1 MKKKTRQTGLLLS
14 VLMLATTSL
23 YPVSAFAEE
32 TTEAPAEA
40 VTEAAEKSDAKT
52 MMTGNWAPATRERI
66 QSVIDANADSG
77 RYVVFDFDNTSAIFD
92 VEEALLAYQIEN
104 LPVQDRPGRAW
115 RYLETQ
121 IPSLDEPV
129 GKNPRRRRCDRS
141 KSGR

>member
-66 QSVIDANADSG
+66 QSVRNANADSG
-77 RYVVFDFDNTSAIFD
+77 HYFIFDFQKTSSILY
-92 VEEALLAYQIEN
+92 VE
-104 LPVQDRPGRAW
+104 
-115 RYLETQ
+115 
-121 IPSLDEPV
+121 
-129 GKNPRRRRCDRS
+129 
-141 KSGR
+141 

>member
-40 VTEAAEKSDAKT
+40 ITEAAEKSDAKT

-77 RYVVFDFDNTSAIFD
+77 RYVVFDFDNTSAIVD
-92 VEEALLAYQIEN
+92 
-104 LPVQDRPGRAW
+104 GRK
-115 RYLETQ
+115 RC
-121 IPSLDEPV
+121 SLI
-129 GKNPRRRRCDRS
+129 RS
-141 KSGR
+141 KICSSRSTRQSLAISLRHRFRP

>member
-52 MMTGNWAPATRERI
+52 MM
-66 QSVIDANADSG
+66 
-77 RYVVFDFDNTSAIFD
+77 VF
-92 VEEALLAYQIEN
+92 L
-104 LPVQDRPGRAW
+104 
-115 RYLETQ
+115 
-121 IPSLDEPV
+121 
-129 GKNPRRRRCDRS
+129 
-141 KSGR
+141 

>member
-14 VLMLATTSL
+14 VLMFATTSL

-92 VEEALLAYQIEN
+92 V
-104 LPVQDRPGRAW
+104 
-115 RYLETQ
+115 
-121 IPSLDEPV
+121 
-129 GKNPRRRRCDRS
+129 
-141 KSGR
+141 

>member
-14 VLMLATTSL
+14 VLMLATTIL

-66 QSVIDANADSG
+66 QSVID
-77 RYVVFDFDNTSAIFD
+77 
-92 VEEALLAYQIEN
+92 
-104 LPVQDRPGRAW
+104 
-115 RYLETQ
+115 
-121 IPSLDEPV
+121 
-129 GKNPRRRRCDRS
+129 KRRQRTLCCIRLRQYICYF
-141 KSGR
+141 

>member
-32 TTEAPAEA
+32 TTEAPTEA
-40 VTEAAEKSDAKT
+40 VSEAAEKSDAKT

-92 VEEALLAYQIEN
+92 VEEALLAYQID
-104 LPVQDRPGRAW
+104 Q
-115 RYLETQ
+115 
-121 IPSLDEPV
+121 
-129 GKNPRRRRCDRS
+129 
-141 KSGR
+141 

>member
-104 LPVQDRPGRAW
+104 LQFKIDPAELGDI
-115 RYLETQ
+115 LETQ

>member
-52 MMTGNWAPATRERI
+52 HDDRQLGSGHPG
-66 QSVIDANADSG
+66 SVSSPSSTQTQTAGAMLYS
-77 RYVVFDFDNTSAIFD
+77 TSTTH
-92 VEEALLAYQIEN
+92 LLF
-104 LPVQDRPGRAW
+104 L
-115 RYLETQ
+115 T
-121 IPSLDEPV
+121 
-129 GKNPRRRRCDRS
+129 
-141 KSGR
+141 